1 MVRELLGGAEAR
13 ATRVVAFGNSRL
25 PTYSGPRAELLEARQ
40 APMEAL
46 ASARRSEL
54 VGFDSLFIHVGTQ
67 VRKPVC
73 VADDPRPALCTP
85 CSLTQR
91 HPYPE
96 RQGGSQH
103 APNLK
108 LLAHNEVALLVGWN
122 MIAED

>member
-1 MVRELLGGAEAR
+1 MSLGSCCVVGATGQTGSAMVRELLGGAEAR

-67 VRKPVC
+67 VSGPVC
-73 VADDPRPALCTP
+73 VADDPRPAQMVFILLCMYLSP
-85 CSLTQR
+85 SHRGRRPALC
-91 HPYPE
+91 
-96 RQGGSQH
+96 
-103 APNLK
+103 APR
-108 LLAHNEVALLVGWN
+108 
-122 MIAED
+122 

>member
-1 MVRELLGGAEAR
+1 MSLGSCCVVGATGQTGSAMVRELLGGAEAR

-46 ASARRSEL
+46 ASSRRSEL

-73 VADDPRPALCTP
+73 VAGDPRPALC
-85 CSLTQR
+85 
-91 HPYPE
+91 
-96 RQGGSQH
+96 
-103 APNLK
+103 APR
-108 LLAHNEVALLVGWN
+108 
-122 MIAED
+122 